1 MGDLCSLPKPYVV
14 ILVIVVIRVRN
25 PANRQ
30 NITST
35 IITRKMQFRFHNVL
49 QTTCWQS
56 LIHALTWKYISL
68 ENSKSSIV
76 NSGHKLVIGDWIVLS
91 ALHK

>member
-49 QTTCWQS
+49 QTTC
-56 LIHALTWKYISL
+56 
-68 ENSKSSIV
+68 
-76 NSGHKLVIGDWIVLS
+76 
-91 ALHK
+91 